1 MNIIN
6 VVSDINPEIWKRQ
19 AQINGLAEFTRIVF
33 TNKPVPADTYIF
45 YGTSKGYFLPNK
57 LAQRIY
63 FVGEPSI
70 LRVNSYHFLRQFDQV
85 LGVIPRKFLDQ
96 NNFKSTQPALPWHIG
111 IDFSNNDGLV
121 KLNFSEIANL
131 SAPEINAISVIT
143 SDKIISKSHFTRFRF
158 VQELSQIM
166 GPELKIYGRGINP
179 VPDKYEVL
187 SKFRYHLALENSV
200 QDDYWSEKLA
210 DPILALNKVFY
221 YGASNVNKYFA
232 KEVVEMIDINDPQK
246 VAKQIL
252 ESINNNSWE
261 ADLEYI
267 RNAKEKVLLDYNFVT
282 YVGNLRVSSTSKSRK
297 HIHRD
302 LILTVT
308 RLIRKLYWKI
318 TLLLKKSKT
327 N

>member
-19 AQINGLAEFTRIVF
+19 SQINGLAEFTRIVF
-33 TNKPVPADTYIF
+33 TNIPVPADIYIF

-63 FVGEPSI
+63 VVGEPSI
-70 LRVNSYHFLRQFDQV
+70 LRVNSYHFLKQFDQV

-111 IDFSNNDGLV
+111 IDFSNNHGLV

-221 YGASNVNKYFA
+221 YGAPNVNKYFA

-308 RLIRKLYWKI
+308 RLIRKLYWKT